1 VKVLTAAQ
9 MREIDRLTIE
19 RGIPGIV
26 LMENAAHR
34 VVEFLAVRFAPLSRQ
49 HIVILCGKGNNGG
62 DGLAIARQLHTRFS
76 PRSLHV
82 LLAAEPAEL
91 RGDAAENL
99 RMLRA
104 AGCDIGMELTP
115 AMERATLVVDA
126 LLGTGLNG
134 PAAGRPAELIHAI
147 NTGFPDA
154 RVVAVDVPSGM
165 SSDRADND
173 GPCARADATVT
184 FTAPKVCHVLA
195 PNCDRIGELS
205 IGQIGT
211 PRSMIE
217 EDPALALSLIEPEW
231 FAHLFAPRP
240 RGWHKGNFGHV
251 LVVAGS
257 SGKSGAAAMT
267 GLAALRAGAG
277 LVTVAS
283 TPSALPLIA
292 GHAPEL
298 MTEPLAE
305 TRTGGIAESAWVA
318 FDRLLERKNVVAAGP
333 GIGLDP
339 GTVSFL
345 RRLYRELP
353 LPAVIDADGLNALS
367 GNEPPSHALRLL
379 TPHPGELARLCG
391 CSIHEVQSNRLDVA
405 RRFAVDRGATLVL
418 KGQRTILAFP
428 DGRLWVNP
436 TGTPA
441 MATAGSGDILTGL
454 ISGLL
459 AQHPAD
465 AELALAAAVWLH
477 GRAGELGAAALGE
490 QCLIATDLLR
500 FLPEAIRELRNL
512 HNAQ

>member
-1 VKVLTAAQ
+1 
-9 MREIDRLTIE
+9 
-19 RGIPGIV
+19 
-26 LMENAAHR
+26 
-34 VVEFLAVRFAPLSRQ
+34 
-49 HIVILCGKGNNGG
+49 
-62 DGLAIARQLHTRFS
+62 
-76 PRSLHV
+76 
-82 LLAAEPAEL
+82 
-91 RGDAAENL
+91 
-99 RMLRA
+99 
-104 AGCDIGMELTP
+104 
-115 AMERATLVVDA
+115 
-126 LLGTGLNG
+126 
-134 PAAGRPAELIHAI
+134 
-147 NTGFPDA
+147 
-154 RVVAVDVPSGM
+154 
-165 SSDRADND
+165 
-173 GPCARADATVT
+173 
-184 FTAPKVCHVLA
+184 
-195 PNCDRIGELS
+195 
-205 IGQIGT
+205 
-211 PRSMIE
+211 
-217 EDPALALSLIEPEW
+217 
-231 FAHLFAPRP
+231 
-240 RGWHKGNFGHV
+240 
-251 LVVAGS
+251 
-257 SGKSGAAAMT
+257 MT